1 MTTINVVYKFRIYP
15 NAGQEEIVSKTFGC
29 CRFLW
34 NQMLNERNDTY
45 QRLKDDKESLYS
57 YKYKT
62 EKQYKQDFPFLK
74 EVDAKALQNVNRNL
88 FQAFQNFFDGVKGK
102 RPRVGYPSFK
112 SKHGKQ
118 SYTTNNINENIK
130 INFKNKM
137 IKLPKIDAWFKYR
150 DDRAFDEK
158 IRKITISKTKSGKY
172 FASISLERESNVES
186 MQEIDESKI
195 TALDM
200 SFASFVV
207 SENGRMDNPRFYRK
221 NERKLKRLHRQVSK
235 KQKGSSNRDKA
246 RVKLAQLYDRI
257 SNARNDWQ
265 HKVSR
270 ELVNVNDAIIL
281 EDLNVEGMKRF
292 NSGFA
297 KTVTVDFSW
306 SKFVH
311 MVGYKAERAGKYLV
325 LVDRFYPSSKT
336 CFACGFVKN
345 DLTLSDRTW
354 ECPSCHAIHDRD
366 VNAAKNLKREGKRIL
381 LEGMNVEIATNAT
394 AGTAGSHASGDRAR
408 PVNSRAMIDERR
420 IHAL

>member
-1 MTTINVVYKFRIYP
+1 MINVAYKFRIYP
-15 NAGQEEIVSKTFGC
+15 NAGQDEILNKTFGC

-34 NQMLNERNDTY
+34 NHMLNERNDTY
-45 QRLKDDKESLYS
+45 QRLKDDKESLHS
-57 YKYKT
+57 HEYKT

-88 FQAFQNFFDGVKGK
+88 FQAFQNFFDGMKGK

-118 SYTTNNINENIK
+118 SYTTNNINDNIK
-130 INFKNKM
+130 IDFEKKR
-137 IKLPKIDAWFKYR
+137 IKFPKIDTWFKYR
-150 DDRAFDEK
+150 DDRTFSEK
-158 IRKITISKTKSGKY
+158 IRKVTISKTKSGKY
-172 FASISLERESNVES
+172 FASISFERENNIEA
-186 MQEIDESKI
+186 MQEIDDGKI

-221 NERKLKRLHRQVSK
+221 NEQKLKRLHRQVSRK
-235 KQKGSSNRDKA
+235 RKGSSNRNKA
-246 RVKLAQLYDRI
+246 RATLARFYDRI
-257 SNARNDWQ
+257 GDARSDWQ

-270 ELVNVNDAIIL
+270 ELVNANDAIIL
-281 EDLNVEGMKRF
+281 EDLNIEGMKRF

-297 KTVTVDFSW
+297 KTVTLDFSW
-306 SKFVH
+306 SEFVR
-311 MVGYKAERAGKYLV
+311 MIAYKAERDGKYLV

-336 CFACGFVKN
+336 CSSCGFIKD
-345 DLTLSDRTW
+345 DLTLTDRAW
-354 ECPSCHAIHDRD
+354 ICSSCHAIHDRD
-366 VNAAKNLKREGKRIL
+366 VNAAKNLKWEGKRIL
-381 LEGMNVEIATNAT
+381 LEGMNIKITTNTT

-408 PVNSRAMIDERR
+408 PVNPMATVDERR